1 MKTRH
6 VNLSRMCRVAAMAVM
21 LVGVGTPG
29 FSQSGQQKA
38 PPVRDYNPA
47 PTKNGKKYVATRE
60 IIFDKASGT
69 LRLPTTQEI
78 EDLVTHITSLTNRS
92 TDGLTVTQ
100 QANGMKA
107 MSLQGR
113 FSGVVLGRALADG
126 TTEVRCVMTLEEA
139 IEFLGLEESTSQQ

>member
-1 MKTRH
+1 
-6 VNLSRMCRVAAMAVM
+6 MCRVAAIAALLM
-21 LVGVGTPG
+21 GVGTPG
-29 FSQSGQQKA
+29 FSQTGQQKT
-38 PPVRDYNPA
+38 PPVRDYTPA
-47 PTKNGKKYVATRE
+47 SSKNAKKYVATRE

-78 EDLVTHITSLTNRS
+78 DDLVTHISSLTNRS

-100 QANGMKA
+100 QANGMKV

-126 TTEVRCVMTLEEA
+126 TTEVRCVMTFGEA
-139 IEFLGLEESTSQQ
+139 LEFLGLEESTSQQ